1 MLWLLPLALVVAGSI
16 VLAVL
21 AARLRREIL
30 PTERALESFGR
41 TLVPALV
48 RVRNETTHTRA
59 RYRSDR

>member
-1 MLWLLPLALVVAGSI
+1 MLWLLPFGLVVAGSI
-16 VLAVL
+16 LLAVL

-41 TLVPALV
+41 TMVPALV

-59 RYRSDR
+59 RYHGER